1 MDERFIGSGIEPQEA
16 PIPDG
21 DPIPIKHRSS
31 FAWVAIVLILGLL
44 IGSIAIIQTALRGH
58 GSRAAVP
65 ELPPAATRPT
75 AAASPT
81 PVELSLSFREIAKAV
96 KPAVVNINV
105 TESRQSSPSPFSDLF
120 GGDGPGQAQPQ
131 RKATSTGSGFIVTP
145 DGYILT
151 NDHVVIHADQI
162 EVTLADNKKMKAR
175 VIGLDQESDLAVIK
189 IEATNLPTVVL
200 GNSDDVE
207 QGDWVLALGSPFGF
221 SQTLT
226 AGIVS
231 ATGREVQGA
240 QYSKFIQTD
249 ASINPGNSGG
259 PLVSMQGEVIGINTM
274 IVTGSG
280 MSQGNVGIG
289 FAIASNIARKVFD
302 VLVRNGKVTRGYLGV
317 TVIPLDAAT
326 ARALCLEP
334 ESGARVRTVPADTP
348 AAHAGLRSGDVITA
362 FDGKPVRAPRELTDA
377 VAATDVGKS
386 VRVDFMR
393 DCEKKSVTLEVV
405 ERPANINA
413 ALQGVPDEGTQ
424 DETRATRLGITA
436 QTVTPDFAAQS
447 KLSVDSGALVKSVQ
461 PGSPAAEAGL
471 RHGDVIHRID
481 RTVVRTAEDLAE
493 AEKGLKSGDEVA
505 LKVER
510 GRQIDFVTI
519 TMP

>member
-1 MDERFIGSGIEPQEA
+1 MEERFIGSGIEPQEA

-31 FAWVAIVLILGLL
+31 FAWVAIVLILALL

-58 GSRAAVP
+58 SRAEVP
-65 ELPPAATRPT
+65 ELAPAATRPT

-105 TESRQSSPSPFSDLF
+105 TEISQSSPSPYSDLF
-120 GGDGPGQAQPQ
+120 GDGQGQPQPQ

-151 NDHVVIHADQI
+151 NDHVVIHAAQI
-162 EVTLADNKKMKAR
+162 DVTLADNRKMKAK
-175 VIGLDQESDLAVIK
+175 VIGVDQESDLAVIK
-189 IEATNLPTVVL
+189 IDATNLPTVVL

-207 QGDWVLALGSPFGF
+207 QGDWVLALGSPFGLT
-221 SQTLT
+221 QTLT

-259 PLVSMQGEVIGINTM
+259 PLVSMQSEVIGINTM
-274 IVTGSG
+274 ILTGSQLN
-280 MSQGNVGIG
+280 QGNVGIG

-317 TVIPLDAAT
+317 TVMPLDAAT
-326 ARALCLEP
+326 ARAVCLEP
-334 ESGARVRTVPADTP
+334 ESGARVKTVPDDTP
-348 AAHAGLRSGDVITA
+348 AARAGLRPGDVITA
-362 FDGKPVRAPRELTDA
+362 FDGNSVKAPRELTDA

-393 DCEKKSVTLEVV
+393 DCEKKSVTLKVV

-413 ALQGVPDEGTQ
+413 AVQGAPEEGPQ
-424 DETRATRLGITA
+424 DETRATRLGIVA
-436 QTVTPDFAAQS
+436 QTVTPEFAAQS
-447 KLSVDSGALVKSVQ
+447 RLTIDSGALVKSVQ
-461 PGSPAAEAGL
+461 PGSPAAEAGI

-481 RTVVRTAEDLAE
+481 RTEVRNAGDLVE
-493 AEKGLKSGDEVA
+493 AAKGLKSGDEVA

-510 GRQIDFVTI
+510 GRQVDFVTI
-519 TMP
+519 TVP

>member
-1 MDERFIGSGIEPQEA
+1 MEERFIGSGIEPEEA
-16 PIPDG
+16 PVPDSDG
-21 DPIPIKHRSS
+21 IPIKRRSS
-31 FAWVAIVLILGLL
+31 FAWVAIVLILALL
-44 IGSIAIIQTALRGH
+44 IGSIAIIQAALKGH
-58 GSRAAVP
+58 TRAAVP

-75 AAASPT
+75 AASPT

-105 TESRQSSPSPFSDLF
+105 TESVQSSPSPFSDLF
-120 GGDGPGQAQPQ
+120 GDGPGQARPQ
-131 RKATSTGSGFIVTP
+131 RRPTSTGSGFIVTP

-151 NDHVVIHADQI
+151 NDHVVIHAEQI
-162 EVTLADNKKMKAR
+162 EVTLADNRKMKAK
-175 VIGLDQESDLAVIK
+175 VVGVDQESDLAVIK
-189 IEATNLPTVVL
+189 IDATNLPTVVL

-207 QGDWVLALGSPFGF
+207 QGDWVLALGSPFGLT
-221 SQTLT
+221 QTLT

-274 IVTGSG
+274 ILTGSS
-280 MSQGNVGIG
+280 MSNGNVGIG

-317 TVIPLDAAT
+317 TVMPLDAPT
-326 ARALCLEP
+326 ARAVCLEA
-334 ESGARVRTVPADTP
+334 ESGALVYRVPADTP
-348 AAHAGLRSGDVITA
+348 AARAGLRGGDVITA
-362 FDGKPVRAPRELTDA
+362 FDGKPIKAPRELTDA

-393 DCEKKSVTLEVV
+393 DCDKKSVTLEVV
-405 ERPANINA
+405 ERPADINA
-413 ALQGVPDEGTQ
+413 AMRSAPEDGGQE
-424 DETRATRLGITA
+424 DETRAARLGITA
-436 QTVTPDFAAQS
+436 QTVTPELAAQG
-447 KLSVDSGALVKSVQ
+447 KLSISSGALVKSVL
-461 PGSPAAEAGL
+461 PGSPAADARI

-481 RTVVRTAEDLAE
+481 RTEVRTAEDLAE
-493 AEKGLKSGDEVA
+493 AEKGLKSGEEVA
-505 LKVER
+505 IKIER
-510 GRQIDFVTI
+510 DRQIVFVTV
-519 TMP
+519 TVP